1 MKTLKMK
8 EKKKGSIESFYI
20 YVIDPFCPTYS
31 PFDWAC
37 SLLGSSVHGIL
48 QARILEWVA
57 VLFSWGSF
65 WPGFELGSP
74 ALLVDSLSAELLGKP
89 WRYLIWREKKKGLY
103 LLSPFT
109 FTFLSP
115 FDLHTY
121 ICLVYVGVFGQSE
134 AYLRDTVG
142 LVPDYQHWS

>member
-1 MKTLKMK
+1 MK

-65 WPGFELGSP
+65 WPGIELGSP

-109 FTFLSP
+109 FTFFEP
-115 FDLHTY
+115 FWPTY
-121 ICLVYVGVFGQSE
+121 IHMSCVCGCLWSVRGIPQRYCRFGSRLS
-134 AYLRDTVG
+134 ALK
-142 LVPDYQHWS
+142 LVLQ